1 MGIRRRKLLTS
12 WVASMAALLMMVAP
26 ALAAP
31 TKITFWHSMGGDLGG
46 RSIPEMVERFNK
58 SQSACVVE
66 AVYQG
71 TYDDALNKLKA
82 GLQSKDIPA
91 VIQLYDI
98 ATRLM
103 VDLGVAVP
111 IQDFVDREGY
121 SLADFEPNVLAYY
134 TVDNKLYSMPFNT
147 SNPLLYYNKDAFRK
161 AGLDPNKPPRTFDD
175 VLEMGRKLTVKD
187 GSGRTTQYGISLAIY
202 GWFFEQFLAVS
213 GGLYVNN
220 GNGRDARA
228 TAATFNGPEGL
239 RVVDWWKLLYDQG
252 VNFNP
257 GRRTVDAR
265 NAFTAGRAAMTIDST
280 ATLRSLLDASTG
292 RFELSTGF
300 LPRPTEDAYARWG
313 TIIGGASLWILK
325 DRPEAERK
333 CAWEFVKH
341 MASPKEQAFWYTASG
356 YYPIRRSGYNEP
368 LAVEWRQ
375 KYPQFETA
383 IQQLHMA
390 PNNRVTQG
398 ALIGVFPQARQT
410 IEAAI
415 ETVLAGRATSKAA
428 LDNAART
435 VTDAIV
441 QYNLTMGR

>member
-1 MGIRRRKLLTS
+1 MGKGTVRIVGRFL
-12 WVASMAALLMMVAP
+12 AAALVVVLAGAG

-31 TKITFWHSMGGDLGG
+31 VKITFWHSMGGDLGG
-46 RSIPEMVERFNK
+46 RSIPEMVDRFNK
-58 SQSACVVE
+58 SQTMCVVE
-66 AVYQG
+66 ASYQG

-103 VDLGVAVP
+103 IDLGVAVP
-111 IQDFVDREGY
+111 VQEFVDKEGY
-121 SLADFEPNVLAYY
+121 DLSDFERNVLAYY
-134 TVDNKLYSMPFNT
+134 SVGGKLYSMPFNT
-147 SNPLLYYNKDAFRK
+147 SNPLLYYNVDAFRK
-161 AGLDPNKPPRTFDD
+161 AGLDPGRPPRTFDE
-175 VLEMGRKLTVKD
+175 VLQVGRKLTVKD
-187 GSGRTTQYGISLAIY
+187 SAGHAAQYGISLAIY

-213 GGLYVNN
+213 GGYYVNN
-220 GNGRDARA
+220 GNGRDSRA
-228 TAATFNGPEGL
+228 TEATFNGPQGV
-239 RVVDWWKLLYDQG
+239 RVLDWWKRLFDEG
-252 VNFNP
+252 VNLNL

-265 NAFTAGRAAMTIDST
+265 NAFTAGRAAMVIDST

-292 RFELSTGF
+292 RFELGTGF
-300 LPRPTEDAYARWG
+300 LPRPSEQAFSNWG

-341 MASPKEQAFWYTASG
+341 MASPKEQAFWYTVSG
-356 YYPIRRSGYNEP
+356 YYPIRLSGYNEP
-368 LAVEWRQ
+368 LAIEWRE

-383 IQQLHMA
+383 IQQLHLA

-410 IEAAI
+410 IEGAI
-415 ETVLAGRATSKAA
+415 ETVLAGRATPKVA
-428 LDNAART
+428 LDQAAQS
-435 VTDAIV
+435 VTDAIW
-441 QYNLTMGR
+441 QYNLTTGR